1 MSKFLVHDLRLAF
14 RVVIVFLFLGQSLA
28 AQDLES
34 IYQNLK
40 SPSSRKLQ
48 ISGGLNISN
57 SSYYSEGIAARRDAW
72 QWLIGANLNLRL
84 LGINAPFSL
93 YFSDGNKA
101 YRLPSYTFVGISPS
115 YKWATLHLGAR
126 NMNFSRYS
134 LSGILFHGV
143 GFELKPGKWYAGA
156 MYGRLSRATQ
166 EDLGALQ
173 RIDPVYKRTGY
184 GARVG
189 YQGNNT
195 SVGLSW
201 FGAGDDENSIA
212 TPQLSTVLPT
222 QNAVLSLQA
231 SQRIGRKLNLEG
243 ELARSATNTNKWA
256 TELNTNDRDAGNT
269 LLGVFKPNESV
280 QTGNAWRANAQ
291 YALKVASLT
300 AGYERI
306 DQGFRTLGALFFLSD
321 VERITGGFN
330 TNLWKNKITLMTN
343 GGVERT
349 DLSGA
354 ERNGA
359 RRLIGSLN
367 ASCNPTE
374 HLSFNGSYSNFQ
386 NTAKLR
392 TVNDPANLVDSLI
405 LAQVTQ
411 SISLGASLIKGNP
424 KEPGIWSI
432 NLSRQSANSIVNDA
446 VQADAKSKF
455 FTTSLFYSKT
465 RPAGL
470 WNWSAGLSWSN
481 TQLAAVSTN
490 ILSPTLTASRS
501 FLKNTLHTS
510 SRASYNTFLTQGADN
525 SAAVNVGLTTDYQLA
540 KGNKIG
546 MDVSCINRT
555 GAENDFFELYGR
567 VFYAYSFQNG
577 NSKKR
582 PAKSEGNQ

>member
-1 MSKFLVHDLRLAF
+1 MSKFFVHDLRLAF
-14 RVVIVFLFLGQSLA
+14 RLVIVFLFLGHTLA
-28 AQDLES
+28 AQDLQS

-40 SPSSRKLQ
+40 SPNSRKLQ

-72 QWLIGANLNLRL
+72 QWLIGANLNLRF
-84 LGINAPFSL
+84 LGINAPFAM

-101 YRLPSYTFVGISPS
+101 YRLPSYTFTGISPS
-115 YKWATLHLGAR
+115 YKWATLHLGDR

-134 LSGILFHGV
+134 LSGIMFRGL

-156 MYGRLSRATQ
+156 MYGRLSRATR

-173 RIDPVYKRTGY
+173 RIDPVYKRIGY
-184 GARVG
+184 GAKLG

-222 QNAVLSLQA
+222 LNAVLSLQA
-231 SQRIGRKLNLEG
+231 SQRLGRKLNLEG
-243 ELARSATNTNKWA
+243 EMAHSATNTNKWA
-256 TELNTNDRDAGNT
+256 TELNTTDRDAGNT

-359 RRLIGSLN
+359 RRLIGSLS

-374 HLSFNGSYSNFQ
+374 RLSFNGSYSNFQ

-411 SISLGASLIKGNP
+411 NISLGASLTEGDP

-455 FTTSLFYSKT
+455 FTTSLFYAKT

-481 TQLAAVSTN
+481 TQLAALSTN

-501 FLKNTLHTS
+501 FFKNTLHTS
-510 SRASYNTFLTQGADN
+510 SRASYNTFLTQGTDN
-525 SAAVNVGLTTDYQLA
+525 SAAFNVGLTTDYQLA
-540 KGNKIG
+540 KSNKIG
-546 MDVSCINRT
+546 MDVSLINRT
-555 GAENDFFELYGR
+555 GADNDFLELYGR

-577 NSKKR
+577 NPKKR